1 MPPDNF
7 SKEAKKH
14 VREAWR
20 NYCLYERWLEH
31 EPSWALVLLFY
42 SAVHLVQAHAIN
54 LGATNPRIIVP
65 ADHLQRRRY
74 IAERLQRII
83 ADYGELQTASEN
95 VRYSLVRYS
104 RVEALSYYAEEFSQ
118 IVEDL
123 HNKGVSWEIRLTAVE
138 RNAVLNEGNAPT

>member
-20 NYCLYERWLEH
+20 NYCLYERWLEQ

-54 LGATNPRIIVP
+54 LASTNPRIIVP

-74 IAERLQRII
+74 IMERLRRII
-83 ADYGELQTASEN
+83 ADYGELQAASEH

-104 RVEALSYYAEEFSQ
+104 REEALSYYAEEFSRV
-118 IVEDL
+118 VEDL
-123 HNKGVSWEIRLTAVE
+123 HNKGVSWEIRLTADE
-138 RNAVLNEGNAPT
+138 RKAVLTEVSAPA

>member
-1 MPPDNF
+1 MPPDIF

-20 NYCLYERWLEH
+20 NYCLYGQWLEQ

-42 SAVHLVQAHAIN
+42 SSVHLVQAHAIN

-104 RVEALSYYAEEFSQ
+104 RDEALSYYTEEFSR

-123 HNKGVSWEIRLTAVE
+123 HNKSVSWEIRLTEDE
-138 RNAVLNEGNAPT
+138 RNITSNEVSAPA